1 MTIFGANEIA
11 DRGPDDRSLGWTRL
25 VIGLIQGMDGLA
37 VLIVQQ
43 LGQVRFQVGTVFAF
57 IFTKATLYPLQAI
70 QDTEGR
76 PVNGKEKK
84 NIKED
89 ITHQLLP
96 QAFSKFRRTWAYIDL
111 KRQLVIVDESSAN
124 KAEDLLGLLRAS
136 LGSLPVKPI
145 ALAESAEVVL
155 TEWLTKQSL
164 PTRFDLGDEL
174 ELRSPQAD
182 GGIIRCKQED
192 LTREDV
198 QAHATAGKQ
207 VVKLGLVWNERIE
220 CVLEADWALKRI
232 KATDQLLDDQDDWND
247 ASPEQKLDSD
257 LALVSAELGALLD
270 DLLSMSAK

>member
-1 MTIFGANEIA
+1 MNPA
-11 DRGPDDRSLGWTRL
+11 L
-25 VIGLIQGMDGLA
+25 
-37 VLIVQQ
+37 
-43 LGQVRFQVGTVFAF
+43 
-57 IFTKATLYPLQAI
+57 TKRKIYSAYPCQ
-70 QDTEGR
+70 
-76 PVNGKEKK
+76 
-84 NIKED
+84 
-89 ITHQLLP
+89 
-96 QAFSKFRRTWAYIDL
+96 
-111 KRQLVIVDESSAN
+111 SSA
-124 KAEDLLGLLRAS
+124 
-136 LGSLPVKPI
+136 SLPVKPI

-257 LALVSAELGALLD
+257 QPSSLPS
-270 DLLSMSAK
+270 